1 MMSVNDSEQKQCEPE
16 QVFSQPVRPLTR
28 QELHVLEF
36 LGQGY
41 TNEDIAHA
49 LDIAVSTVSS
59 HVQHILKKLQVRNR
73 VEAVLYMKYRAGVAG
88 GRISPQLLIGP
99 KKQVTA
105 SDGRSLSLYDP
116 LLFLSQLNHVNW
128 YIAMY
133 GPVHIDYFGMI
144 GDVWMVFY
152 DPCACQLNVH
162 MALYGMYSEK
172 VNVEI
177 DEILWKYILEIVEVV
192 AKNPTFSH
200 AASQAS
206 SPFVSDAQKIGVSE

>member
-1 MMSVNDSEQKQCEPE
+1 MMSVNDSEQKQYEPE

-41 TNEDIAHA
+41 TNEDIARA

-73 VEAVLYMKYRAGVAG
+73 VEAVLYMKYRTGGAG
-88 GRISPQLLIGP
+88 GRISSQLLISS
-99 KKQVTA
+99 KKQVNA
-105 SDGRSLSLYDP
+105 LDGLSLSSCDP

-133 GPVHIDYFGMI
+133 GPVHIDYFGMV
-144 GDVWMVFY
+144 GDVLMVFY
-152 DPCACQLNVH
+152 DSCARQLNVH
-162 MALYGMYSEK
+162 MALYGICSEK

-177 DEILWKYILEIVEVV
+177 DEVLWKYILEEAEVV

-200 AASQAS
+200 AASQAR
-206 SPFVSDAQKIGVSE
+206 SPLVPDEQKIGVSE